1 MKKLFTICIV
11 LGSFN
16 ALPLQAQTVLE
27 TAKEAGKIAD
37 ILPIGDVATTA
48 NSILNTLKP
57 KLSLTETQSPKVL
70 EAVTDFLKGKSA
82 IVDTAKANPAAYVSK
97 FGELKDRLQST
108 LKTVLTA
115 AQFKN
120 MLALKPKTS
129 TSSNVLSHLF
139 Y

>member
-1 MKKLFTICIV
+1 MKKILIV
-11 LGSFN
+11 LISLGSFGT
-16 ALPLQAQTVLE
+16 LSLQAQTVLE
-27 TAKEAGKIAD
+27 SAKQAGKIAD
-37 ILPIGDVATTA
+37 VLPIGDIGTTA
-48 NSILNTLKP
+48 NSIVGALKQ
-57 KLSLTETQSPKVL
+57 KLSLNESQSPKVL